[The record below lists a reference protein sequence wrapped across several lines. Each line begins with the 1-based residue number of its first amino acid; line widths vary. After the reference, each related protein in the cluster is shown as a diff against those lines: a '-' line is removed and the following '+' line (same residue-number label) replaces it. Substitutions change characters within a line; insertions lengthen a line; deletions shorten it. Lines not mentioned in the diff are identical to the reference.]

1 MRNTYSYGIAIII
14 GLSGCATIRKED
26 PNIHEQ
32 RQKLVLARMLL
43 EDNRTEAAKKTL
55 SEIAA
60 KPAVAGITDEALF
73 RLALLDLEAGQ
84 QKIATDKAGKD
95 LDTILSKFKSSS
107 WSAHA
112 ITLKGLMDAY
122 EVTLQE
128 KAELDRTIKNLKS
141 SNASLTK
148 ENTSLTK
155 ENADLRQDLEKIKK
169 LELELET
176 KKKR

>member
-1 MRNTYSYGIAIII
+1 MKTLLVGITIII

-43 EDNRTEAAKKTL
+43 ESKRTEAAKKTL

-60 KPAVAGITDEALF
+60 KPAVAGVTDEALF

-84 QKIATDKAGKD
+84 QKIATDKAGKV
-95 LDTILSKFKSSS
+95 LDTLLGKFSSSS

-112 ITLKGLMDAY
+112 ITIKGLIDAY
-122 EVTLQE
+122 DISLQE
-128 KAELDRTIKNLKS
+128 KSELDRTIKNLKN

-148 ENTSLTK
+148 ENF
-155 ENADLRQDLEKIKK
+155 DLRQDLEKIKK

>member
-1 MRNTYSYGIAIII
+1 MKTLLVGIAIII
-14 GLSGCATIRKED
+14 GLSGCATIRKEN
-26 PNIHEQ
+26 PNIQEQ

-43 EDNRTEAAKKTL
+43 ESNRTEAAKKTL
-55 SEIAA
+55 SEIVA

-84 QKIATDKAGKD
+84 QKIATEKAGKD

-112 ITLKGLMDAY
+112 TTLKGLIDAY
-122 EVTLQE
+122 DITLQE
-128 KAELDRTIKNLKS
+128 KAELDRAVKNLKNS
-141 SNASLTK
+141 NASLTSANASLTK
-148 ENTSLTK
+148 ENF
-155 ENADLRQDLEKIKK
+155 DLRQDLEKIKK
-169 LELELET
+169 LDLELEM

>member
-1 MRNTYSYGIAIII
+1 MRTLIIFIAIIT

-26 PNIHEQ
+26 PNAHEQ
-32 RQKLVLARMLL
+32 RQKLVLAKLLL
-43 EDNRTEAAKKTL
+43 ESNRTEAAKKTL
-55 SEIAA
+55 AEITR

-84 QKIATDKAGKD
+84 QKIATEKSGKD
-95 LDTILSKFKSSS
+95 LDTILNKFKSSA

-112 ITLKGLMDAY
+112 ATLKGLIDAY
-122 EVTLQE
+122 DITLQE
-128 KAELDRTIKNLKS
+128 KAELDKMVKNLKNSNASLTS

-148 ENTSLTK
+148 ENT
-155 ENADLRQDLEKIKK
+155 DLRQDLEKLKK
-169 LELELET
+169 LDLELEM